1 MVHRAGPWQAGIIRP
16 VASFLCLFVLDS
28 TLYAAN
34 IHLVSRFRTWKVD
47 AHKQTIDNEKKLPI
61 SHIMNTPVARKSDP
75 AKLVSLLALATGAV
89 AMPQSASADI
99 IYTDLTSSPVT
110 VGANGVNSF
119 SLSFPGQVQFGFQV
133 KRRSTGFTYYRS
145 VVVGK
150 LGGAVAASVQGVGG
164 FALQRGKGASW
175 NNAYLLYN
183 KPAIAKA
190 TSDLAFTNHNPG
202 SYTTHEYL
210 SFSFRDT
217 AQGNAQLY
225 GWAEISLS
233 NSTSTDPNVTLYGYA
248 YDTTGAQIVTGA
260 GEVPEPSSA
269 ALLALG
275 ALTFGAKGLRS
286 WRRNRVVPGK
296 S

>member
-1 MVHRAGPWQAGIIRP
+1 MHP
-16 VASFLCLFVLDS
+16 
-28 TLYAAN
+28 
-34 IHLVSRFRTWKVD
+34 VSRFRTWKVD

-61 SHIMNTPVARKSDP
+61 SDIMNTPVARKSDP

-110 VGANGVNSF
+110 VGANGVSSF
-119 SLSFPGQVQFGFQV
+119 SLSFPGQVQFGFQG
-133 KRRSTGFTYYRS
+133 RHGTNGGTYYRS

-164 FALQRGKGASW
+164 FALQRGKGAAW

-183 KPAIAKA
+183 QPAIAKA
-190 TSDLAFTNHNPG
+190 THLAASSFSVHTPG
-202 SYTTHEYL
+202 SSATHEYL

-217 AQGNAQLY
+217 DQGNAQFY
-225 GWAEISLS
+225 GWVEISLS

-248 YDTTGAQIVTGA
+248 YDNTGAQIAT

-286 WRRNRVVPGK
+286 WRRNRVVPDK

>member
-1 MVHRAGPWQAGIIRP
+1 MHP
-16 VASFLCLFVLDS
+16 
-28 TLYAAN
+28 
-34 IHLVSRFRTWKVD
+34 VSRFRTWKVD

-61 SHIMNTPVARKSDP
+61 SDIMNTPVARKSDP

-110 VGANGVNSF
+110 VGANGVSSF
-119 SLSFPGQVQFGFQV
+119 SLSFPGQVQFGFQGRHGTNGV
-133 KRRSTGFTYYRS
+133 TYYRS

-150 LGGAVAASVQGVGG
+150 LGGAVSASVQGIGG
-164 FALQRGKGASW
+164 LAVQRGKGAAW
-175 NNAYLLYN
+175 NNAYQLYN
-183 KPAIAKA
+183 QPAIAKA
-190 TSDLAFTNHNPG
+190 THLAASSHSAHTPG
-202 SYTTHEYL
+202 SSVTHEYL

-217 AQGNAQLY
+217 DQGNAQFY
-225 GWAEISLS
+225 GWVEISLS

-248 YDTTGAQIVTGA
+248 YDNTGAQIATGA

-286 WRRNRVVPGK
+286 WRRNRVVPDK
-296 S
+296 A

>member
-1 MVHRAGPWQAGIIRP
+1 M
-16 VASFLCLFVLDS
+16 
-28 TLYAAN
+28 
-34 IHLVSRFRTWKVD
+34 HLVSRFRTWKVD

-61 SHIMNTPVARKSDP
+61 SDIMNTPVARKSDS

-150 LGGAVAASVQGVGG
+150 LGGLVAASVQGFGG
-164 FALQRGKGASW
+164 FALQRGKGATW
-175 NNAYLLYN
+175 NNAYNLYN
-183 KPAIAKA
+183 QPAIAKA
-190 TSDLAFTNHNPG
+190 MTSNLAFTTHNPG
-202 SYTTHEYL
+202 SHTTHEYL

-217 AQGNAQLY
+217 DQGNAQFY

-248 YDTTGAQIVTGA
+248 YDNTGAQIATGA

>member
-1 MVHRAGPWQAGIIRP
+1 
-16 VASFLCLFVLDS
+16 
-28 TLYAAN
+28 
-34 IHLVSRFRTWKVD
+34 
-47 AHKQTIDNEKKLPI
+47 
-61 SHIMNTPVARKSDP
+61 MNTPVARKSDP

-150 LGGAVAASVQGVGG
+150 LGGAVSASVQGIGG
-164 FALQRGKGASW
+164 LAVQRGKGAAW
-175 NNAYLLYN
+175 NNAYPLYN

-190 TSDLAFTNHNPG
+190 TSDLAFTTHKPG

-217 AQGNAQLY
+217 DQGNAQFY
-225 GWAEISLS
+225 GWVEISLS

-248 YDTTGAQIVTGA
+248 YDTTGAQIAT

-286 WRRNRVVPGK
+286 WRRNRVVPDK
-296 S
+296 A

>member
-1 MVHRAGPWQAGIIRP
+1 MHP
-16 VASFLCLFVLDS
+16 
-28 TLYAAN
+28 
-34 IHLVSRFRTWKVD
+34 VSRFRTWKVD

-110 VGANGVNSF
+110 VGANGVSSF

-150 LGGAVAASVQGVGG
+150 LGGLVAASVQGVGG
-164 FALQRGKGASW
+164 FALQRGKGAAW

-190 TSDLAFTNHNPG
+190 MTSNLAFTTHNPG
-202 SYTTHEYL
+202 SHTTHEYL

-217 AQGNAQLY
+217 DQGNAQFY

-248 YDTTGAQIVTGA
+248 YDNTGAQIATGA